1 MTFPLRAVPDAHVTV
16 TDALEAYLASMADF
30 PEKAGTHR
38 QYGTTLRKLAREIGP
53 DRDIT
58 SITQADLLAWMR
70 ETQGG
75 NAPKTWNSVRGTLR
89 AAWTWLAEKGYAD
102 ATVPYG
108 IPRRKVAQ
116 DWDRAIPAASLA
128 ALLDS
133 EAIPLRERALW
144 RLLYETAARISE
156 ILRLDVGELD
166 QAGKRARVVR
176 KGSAVN
182 VVTWRTRGAAM
193 LAAYL
198 AGRSH
203 GPLFTTEDGERRL
216 SYRQAE
222 ILFTRHTQAL
232 PGGPYTLHQLR
243 HSALHQASNEGAST
257 AQLLAYSG
265 HAGVDQNV
273 RYSRLSGDEL
283 AAWQER
289 RDPDRDDGADRAA
302 ESAVQRQPQ
311 CRGIH
316 DRERCN
322 ERPGAEQ
329 ERNPRRRR

>member
-53 DRDIT
+53 AAT
-58 SITQADLLAWMR
+58 SPSITQADLLAWMR

-102 ATVPYG
+102 ATVPHG

-128 ALLDS
+128 ALLDD
-133 EAIPLRERALW
+133 ETIPLRERALW

-156 ILRLDVGELD
+156 ILRLDVEELD
-166 QAGKRARVVR
+166 QAGKRARVIR

-182 VVTWRTRGAAM
+182 VVTWRTRGAAV
-193 LAAYL
+193 LAEYL
-198 AGRSH
+198 DGRTH
-203 GPLFTTEDGERRL
+203 GPLFLTEDGERRL

-222 ILFTRHTQAL
+222 ILFARHTQAL
-232 PGGPYTLHQLR
+232 AGGPYTLHQLR
-243 HSALHQASNEGAST
+243 HSALHQASSEGAST

-265 HAGVDQNV
+265 HAGVDQLV

-283 AAWQER
+283 AAWQAR
-289 RDPDRDDGADRAA
+289 RDPDREDD
-302 ESAVQRQPQ
+302 QR
-311 CRGIH
+311 I
-316 DRERCN
+316 
-322 ERPGAEQ
+322 
-329 ERNPRRRR
+329 